1 MSSDPHSDNSDGSNV
16 HKGSLNIDELAELR
30 QENLE
35 LRDQLI
41 RLKENGAN
49 GGNGKQKSEKS
60 VLAAVT
66 PGVQVA
72 PYQAEPELKA
82 EEINP

>member
-1 MSSDPHSDNSDGSNV
+1 M

-49 GGNGKQKSEKS
+49 GGNW
-60 VLAAVT
+60 
-66 PGVQVA
+66 GVWSS
-72 PYQAEPELKA
+72 PTLDS
-82 EEINP
+82 

>member
-1 MSSDPHSDNSDGSNV
+1 M

-41 RLKENGAN
+41 RLKENG
-49 GGNGKQKSEKS
+49 GNGKQKSEKS
-60 VLAAVT
+60 VFAAVT

-72 PYQAEPELKA
+72 PYQAEPEIKA